1 LTKKGISEIKLM
13 NTESILE
20 EYDLSPKQLIDVKAL
35 QGDSS
40 DNIPGVKGVGE
51 KTALKLIQEERQQL
65 RINSDRD
72 MYIKTIQDFA
82 YVAGNI
88 VTIIES
94 KIGPSTK
101 KKQDLNPLLNF
112 DEVYYKFYILLT
124 DEADR
129 KILQKFQY
137 QVRSLAGLPDPE
149 GVAVW
154 DEAEEFD
161 KYQQSQA
168 EGYIEPPRE
177 IYNKLEECLSICRKL
192 IKEKMSLVLND

>member
-1 LTKKGISEIKLM
+1 MDKFFEGMSNETKITLVTLILTNMVTIGIAIIGFFQKKNEQE
-13 NTESILE
+13 N
-20 EYDLSPKQLIDVKAL
+20 Q
-35 QGDSS
+35 Q
-40 DNIPGVKGVGE
+40 
-51 KTALKLIQEERQQL
+51 KLIQEEKQQS

-72 MYIKTIQDFA
+72 MYIKTIQNFA

-88 VTIIES
+88 VTIVES
-94 KIGPSTK
+94 RIGPSTK

-137 QVRSLAGLPDPE
+137 QVRSLAGLPNPT

-161 KYQQSQA
+161 KYLQSQA
-168 EGYIEPPRE
+168 DGYIEPPRE

-192 IKEKMSLVLND
+192 IKEKMSLALSD

>member
-1 LTKKGISEIKLM
+1 MDKFFEGMSNETKITLVILILTHMVTIGIAIIGFFQQKNEQE
-13 NTESILE
+13 N
-20 EYDLSPKQLIDVKAL
+20 Q
-35 QGDSS
+35 Q
-40 DNIPGVKGVGE
+40 
-51 KTALKLIQEERQQL
+51 KLIQEEKQQS

-88 VTIIES
+88 VTIVES

-101 KKQDLNPLLNF
+101 KKQDLNPLLKF

-124 DEADR
+124 DEAYR

-137 QVRSLAGLPDPE
+137 QVRSLAGLPNPE

-161 KYQQSQA
+161 KYRQA
-168 EGYIEPPRE
+168 QEDGYIKPPRE

-192 IKEKMSLVLND
+192 IKEKMSLALSD

>member
-1 LTKKGISEIKLM
+1 MERFFEGMSNETKITLVTLILTNMVTIVLAIIGFYQKKNEQA
-13 NTESILE
+13 N
-20 EYDLSPKQLIDVKAL
+20 Q
-35 QGDSS
+35 Q
-40 DNIPGVKGVGE
+40 
-51 KTALKLIQEERQQL
+51 KLIQEERQQS